1 MLKRH
6 PLIAAIMLGLAIGG
20 TIWAVL
26 LVGRYFLNNP
36 IDRMTL
42 DELPF
47 EATAYKQIELVE
59 FKEVVNPPATT
70 MPQWEAFEKFRIA
83 SSFENQLII
92 SNESIYDVQAK
103 TRSALDPF
111 RDETLKQMLLDLI
124 DLKSSLEGERVDLV
138 HGLNDEYLK
147 GVGTSLFKYV
157 VFDQL
162 ASSTLIAS
170 MENPRD
176 YPVRQSE
183 VKNGFY
189 LNLRDEASAVLQ
201 AQNELFLKKLLEG
214 MTKLKSEQDAKKQ
227 NEIFSIRDYVLEK
240 TKAIEQESNGSK
252 EQVTG

>member
-1 MLKRH
+1 MFKRH
-6 PLIAAIMLGLAIGG
+6 PLIAAIILGLAIGG
-20 TIWAVL
+20 TIWAIL

-42 DELPF
+42 AELPP

-59 FKEVVNPPATT
+59 FKEVVNPPAIT
-70 MPQWEAFEKFRIA
+70 MPQWVTSERFRIA
-83 SSFENQLII
+83 SSFDQQLVTD
-92 SNESIYDVQAK
+92 NESVYDVQAK

-124 DLKSSLEGERVDLV
+124 DLKSSLEGERVDFV

-147 GVGTSLFKYV
+147 GVGTSLFKFV
-157 VFDQL
+157 VFDQM

-183 VKNGFY
+183 VKSGFY
-189 LNLRDEASAVLQ
+189 LNLRDEASSVLQ
-201 AQNELFLKKLLEG
+201 TQNELFLKNLLEG
-214 MTKLKSEQDAKKQ
+214 MAKLKNEQDTKKQ

>member
-6 PLIAAIMLGLAIGG
+6 PIIAAVMLGLAIGG

-47 EATAYKQIELVE
+47 EATAYRQIELVK
-59 FKEVVNPPATT
+59 FKEVVIPPAATRLELDT
-70 MPQWEAFEKFRIA
+70 SERYWFP
-83 SSFENQLII
+83 SSFNNQLVI
-92 SNESIYDVQAK
+92 SNESVYDVQAK
-103 TRSALDPF
+103 TQSALDPF
-111 RDETLKQMLLDLI
+111 RDETLKLMLIDLI
-124 DLKSSLEGERVDLV
+124 DLKNSLEGERLDYVRV
-138 HGLNDEYLK
+138 LNDEYLRA
-147 GVGTSLFKYV
+147 VGTSLYKFII
-157 VFDQL
+157 FDRL

-189 LNLRDEASAVLQ
+189 LGLRDTASLVLQ
-201 AQNELFLKKLLEG
+201 IQNDAFVKKLQEG
-214 MTKLKSEQDAKKQ
+214 MAKLRNEQDVKRQ
-227 NEIFSIRDYVLEK
+227 DEIFTIRDYVLEK
-240 TKAIEQESNGSK
+240 TKAIEQESKGSNG
-252 EQVTG
+252 QVTG